1 MKILE
6 KEISRDLDDT
16 INYKVRKELTNEL
29 YGDYQ
34 SLLKIRLFNKHE
46 SIVIK
51 RNAFPYKWNDRDIK
65 HDCIWI
71 NPKVEKRW
79 NKKMIR
85 DVCMK
90 RYKKNEIL
98 YFFENKIE
106 KRSILKIRHFHV
118 IYRVDYSVCNKLK
131 CNL

>member
-1 MKILE
+1 MEILE

-51 RNAFPYKWNDRDIK
+51 RNAFPYKWREKDIK

-79 NKKMIR
+79 NEKMIR

-90 RYKKNEIL
+90 RYKNNEIL
-98 YFFENKIE
+98 YFFENKID
-106 KRSILKIRHFHV
+106 KSMIVKI
-118 IYRVDYSVCNKLK
+118 
-131 CNL
+131 